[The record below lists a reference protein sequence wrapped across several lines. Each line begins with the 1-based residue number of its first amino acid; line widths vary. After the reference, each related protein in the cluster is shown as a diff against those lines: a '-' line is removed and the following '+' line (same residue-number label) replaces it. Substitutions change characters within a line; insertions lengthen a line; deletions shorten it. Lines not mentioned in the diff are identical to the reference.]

1 MPKTKLDVHTR
12 AGRDEIDRRVK
23 AALRKGGQ
31 ARGSIASRVGI
42 PERAASSSLARGLR
56 DGWARF
62 EGERSQRVW
71 FAVGGKS

>member
-1 MPKTKLDVHTR
+1 MATLDVHTK

-31 ARGSIASRVGI
+31 QGRGSIASRVGI
-42 PERAASSSLARGLR
+42 PERAASSSLARGAR

-62 EGERSQRVW
+62 EGERSQRTW